1 MSNVTGEKKLQ
12 DAFERL
18 KKGET
23 HILPAGSK
31 INVSNVEQEAAM
43 GDGSAYYYPE
53 LVKTIKEAK
62 KQAPQHGRRSNPC
75 VSSSLNKKNK
85 ELSEKN
91 EELVLQSKKT
101 LTAQA
106 ELAHQL
112 FLSYENR
119 NPLIEANKSTVSSL
133 KKRKK

>member
-1 MSNVTGEKKLQ
+1 MSNETGEKKLQ

-23 HILPAGSK
+23 NIVPAGSK
-31 INVSNVEQEAAM
+31 INVSNVEQEAGM

-53 LVKTIKEAK
+53 LIDAIKEAK
-62 KQAPQHGRRSNPC
+62 KQTPQHGRRSQ
-75 VSSSLNKKNK
+75 SGESTSLNKKNK

-91 EELVLQSKKT
+91 EALVLQNKQT

-106 ELAHQL
+106 ELSHQL
-112 FLSYENR
+112 FKTFGGGGISKTYTKAISVISKGQL
-119 NPLIEANKSTVSSL
+119 T
-133 KKRKK
+133 